1 MQSQDGYIP
10 RPTEVSKIVNQ
21 GLDLTLTKYRVRY
34 QVSSAGPV
42 NWSAEGK
49 KLADMIKQYS
59 LSDNSDSLFVN

>member
-1 MQSQDGYIP
+1 MFEDLIL
-10 RPTEVSKIVNQ
+10 TE
-21 GLDLTLTKYRVRY
+21 YRVRY

-59 LSDNSDSLFVN
+59 LSDNNNDSLFVN

>member
-1 MQSQDGYIP
+1 MWFKFYM
-10 RPTEVSKIVNQ
+10 R
-21 GLDLTLTKYRVRY
+21 LDTNRIRVRY

-59 LSDNSDSLFVN
+59 LSDNDSLFVN

>member
-1 MQSQDGYIP
+1 MWFRVWSP
-10 RPTEVSKIVNQ
+10 KLTEH
-21 GLDLTLTKYRVRY
+21 RVRY

-59 LSDNSDSLFVN
+59 LSDNDSLFVN